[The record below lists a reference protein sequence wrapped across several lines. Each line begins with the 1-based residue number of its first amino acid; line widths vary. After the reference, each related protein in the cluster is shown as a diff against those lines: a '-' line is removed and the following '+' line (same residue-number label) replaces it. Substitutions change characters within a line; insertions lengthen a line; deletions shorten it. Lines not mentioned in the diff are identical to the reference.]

1 VKRKAE
7 RHLADDERLVH
18 ATRQHWSL
26 LIGEFLVLL
35 VIVGAVSGGLW
46 FMPDAD
52 WAPLASL
59 VLLGLGGLAAI
70 IFWLIPMWKWRTTYY
85 ILSDRRLLKRYGII
99 AKHGRDIPLARVN
112 DVSFSVPLM
121 GRILRYGT
129 LHVQSASEQGIMQ
142 FKYVPHARWLQSTI
156 YSQVA
161 AAHQGYGPAPGQ

>member
-1 VKRKAE
+1 VRNAAK

-18 ATRQHWSL
+18 VTRQHWSL

-35 VIVGAVSGGLW
+35 VIAGVVGAGLW
-46 FMPDAD
+46 FMPDAG
-52 WAPLASL
+52 WAPIATAAL
-59 VLLGLGGLAAI
+59 VGLGILAAI

-112 DVSFSVPLM
+112 DVSFSIPLI

-161 AAHQGYGPAPGQ
+161 AAHQGYASPPGQ